1 MSDSDLTETALQ
13 AAYDAWERQGL
24 DGRADLPRNGATLLF
39 KEAAETLNHVWTK
52 MFAQD
57 AITPD
62 VLRIAREAAQKAADA
77 CLIATVDP
85 GTEPH
90 EGTVEHL
97 SDGRLQWQPR

>member
-1 MSDSDLTETALQ
+1 MSESDLAETTLQ
-13 AAYDAWERQGL
+13 AAYEAWERQGL
-24 DGRADLPRNGATLLF
+24 DGRADRPRNGATLLF
-39 KEAAETLNHVWTK
+39 KEAAETLNPVWMK

-62 VLRIAREAAQKAADA
+62 VLRLAREAAEKAADA
-77 CLIATVDP
+77 CLIASMDP